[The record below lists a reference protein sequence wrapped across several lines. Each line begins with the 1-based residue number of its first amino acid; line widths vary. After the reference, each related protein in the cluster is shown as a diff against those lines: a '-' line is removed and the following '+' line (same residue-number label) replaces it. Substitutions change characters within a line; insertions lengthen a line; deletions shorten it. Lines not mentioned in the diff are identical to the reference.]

1 MFDKTF
7 YTSPYYIFLIRE
19 CNNQYDASKKW
30 STTTR
35 ACHLVHIRESRIR
48 QSVSN
53 NSGNE
58 GGCSRRVWL
67 ADRSFMNRVISRRA
81 FDISRDICG
90 VRSSPFLIC
99 RHYAYLTTLVI
110 SLQNWL
116 DWEHSRLLRKLM
128 SSSSIFLCD
137 FMALQ
142 INSIDV
148 IPLRSTALTKGFD
161 RPLRMDRRG
170 LIYDHDKERIAKSR
184 KTMHRSLV

>member
-1 MFDKTF
+1 MQQSIWCQQKVVHNHEGH
-7 YTSPYYIFLIRE
+7 I
-19 CNNQYDASKKW
+19 
-30 STTTR
+30 
-35 ACHLVHIRESRIR
+35 VHIRESLIR

-58 GGCSRRVWL
+58 SDALEGCGWQIDHSWIVSYPGEPL
-67 ADRSFMNRVISRRA
+67 TSQGTDVEYVQVHSSFV
-81 FDISRDICG
+81 
-90 VRSSPFLIC
+90 VRT
-99 RHYAYLTTLVI
+99 HTLTNPILMT
-110 SLQNWL
+110 LQNWV
-116 DWEHSRLLRKLM
+116 DWEHSILLRKLM
-128 SSSSIFLCD
+128 YSSSIFLCD